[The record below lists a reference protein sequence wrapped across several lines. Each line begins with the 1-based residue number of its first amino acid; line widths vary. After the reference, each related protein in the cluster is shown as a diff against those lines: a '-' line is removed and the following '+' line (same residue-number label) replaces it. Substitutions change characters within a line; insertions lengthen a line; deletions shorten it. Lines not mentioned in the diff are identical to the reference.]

1 MANPRKFSEKIA
13 LLNQKQ
19 AADDAAFAQIMRE
32 VSDATFK
39 VCNMDDLVLL
49 FNKTLF
55 LYIYNSL

>member
-1 MANPRKFSEKIA
+1 MASPRKFSEKIA
-13 LLNQKQ
+13 LLNQKG
-19 AADDAAFAQIMRE
+19 AEGTAAFNQIMQE

-55 LYIYNSL
+55 FIHI